1 MLLQEFPTAF
11 FGFIWART
19 FDPFGE
25 VFEPIERTQR
35 FRIWAEIAKIKIG
48 KATFSHLEFPDASG
62 YLLPNKN
69 TGFSMD
75 DKVELMKG
83 MSIATYSDFPD
94 LIVW

>member
-1 MLLQEFPTAF
+1 
-11 FGFIWART
+11 
-19 FDPFGE
+19 
-25 VFEPIERTQR
+25 
-35 FRIWAEIAKIKIG
+35 
-48 KATFSHLEFPDASG
+48 LEFPDASG

-94 LIVW
+94 LIV